1 MKRKILVLV
10 SLVLVLTFVLCA
22 CVTEDTYSNINK
34 LLKIQYSK
42 VELTVSTT
50 LNGETL
56 TSTVTSTLDGDRTTI
71 DYKLQQFATFGDNV
85 PDSFIEEKIG
95 QLVVRNGEIIS
106 HNGDQ
111 AVLEI
116 EQVTAKFRFES
127 SYFSSAQVSGKKFTG
142 VVSNAQD
149 FFGDADFVG
158 DGVKVIVV
166 FDEVI
171 ESLQVDYTSA
181 NGAQVKLIYT
191 FTK

>member
-22 CVTEDTYSNINK
+22 CVTEDTYSDINK
-34 LLKIQYSK
+34 LLNIQYSK

-56 TSTVTSTLDGDRTTI
+56 TSTVTSTLNGDRTTI
-71 DYKLQQFATFGDNV
+71 DYTLQQYATFGDNI
-85 PDSFIEEKIG
+85 PDSFVEEKTG

-116 EQVTAKFRFES
+116 EQVTAKFHFES
-127 SYFSSAQVSGKKFTG
+127 SYFGSAQMSGNKFAG
-142 VVSNAQD
+142 IVSNPQG

-158 DGVKVIVV
+158 DGVKVTVV

-171 ESLQVDYTSA
+171 KNLQVNYTSA
-181 NGAQVKLIYT
+181 NGAQVKLVYT